1 MAWPQTYYN
10 DQYRDETN
18 VSGSSEEKRISSL
31 CAQPFP
37 SVKLTEEES
46 KRIVEINTDIS
57 DYIMEYLAEV
67 TTGKKNLDETW
78 DSYLSQLDSMGG
90 AEYGQIYN
98 DAYHRNK

>member
-1 MAWPQTYYN
+1 MKPMYPAAA
-10 DQYRDETN
+10 
-18 VSGSSEEKRISSL
+18 KRRESPASVHSRSR
-31 CAQPFP
+31 